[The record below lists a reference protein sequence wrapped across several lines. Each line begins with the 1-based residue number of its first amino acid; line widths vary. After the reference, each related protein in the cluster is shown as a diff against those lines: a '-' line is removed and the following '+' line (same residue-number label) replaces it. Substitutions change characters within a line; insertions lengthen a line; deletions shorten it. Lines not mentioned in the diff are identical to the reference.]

1 MDAAELYTLLEKEII
16 PLYYSTSLDGIP
28 HGWVK
33 MMKESIRSIAPVFSS
48 RRMVKEY
55 VDRYYPSLLQ
65 CARTGVEEHPI

>member
-28 HGWVK
+28 HRWVQ
-33 MMKESIRSIAPVFSS
+33 MMKESIKSIAPVFSS

-55 VDRYYPSLLQ
+55 VNRYYPLVLE
-65 CARTGVEEHPI
+65 CARAGEGKCPI